1 MPHAASPTRPQRAF
15 TLVELL
21 VVIAI
26 IAILLAIILL
36 ASEKVTRQ
44 ARATTCLSNQRQ
56 LALAIASYAG
66 DSAGR
71 LPNPRTDSYDVQGTP
86 VGNLTGPRN
95 PWVDNRDGGRAIV
108 DGVRVETARALEQ
121 GALWSYMEATP
132 LGYVSPMD
140 PTDRV
145 RSYSM
150 NAFIGVGGL
159 STAVRAD
166 EFFPFPDL
174 DDPSMSPAIQGTRF
188 DTTSLSRIPQ
198 PSRTFATITEQN
210 INTDGDGTPINYNEH
225 GFAVRVRP
233 PTGTAG
239 EWIDVPATWNIGRIN
254 ISYMDGS
261 IDAPAILYEELSLRF
276 EAQGHGVIEYGSR
289 PAFRFFTQ
297 ILLPGVIP
305 PELQ

>member
-1 MPHAASPTRPQRAF
+1 MQHAANPSRPRRAF

-36 ASEKVTRQ
+36 ASEKISRQ

-56 LALAIASYAG
+56 LALAMASYTG
-66 DSAGR
+66 DNAGR

-95 PWVDNRDGGRAIV
+95 TWVDNRDGGRVTA
-108 DGVRVETARALEQ
+108 DGVRSETPKALEQ

-140 PTDRV
+140 PTERV
-145 RSYSM
+145 RSYSL
-150 NAFIGVGGL
+150 NAFVGVGGL
-159 STAVRAD
+159 STGARAD

-174 DDPSMSPAIQGTRF
+174 DDGSISPALIGTRF
-188 DTTSLSRIPQ
+188 DTTTLSRIPQ

-210 INTDGDGTPINYNEH
+210 INTDGGGLPINYNEH
-225 GFAVRVRP
+225 GFVVRVRP

-261 IDAPAILYEELSLRF
+261 IDAPSILYEELSLRF
-276 EAQGHGVIEYGSR
+276 EQQGHGVIEYGSR
-289 PAFRFFTQ
+289 PAFRFFSQ
-297 ILLPGVIP
+297 ILLPGIIP
-305 PELQ
+305 PEIQ